1 VESKKEQRTLD
12 IGRNDPCPCGSG
24 KKYKKCCL
32 LKDEEEARKKAAEAA
47 AIPAA
52 IEKPKAA
59 ENPASAKPAPIEHS
73 CPTPDDLR
81 DDLRMEALIARLDEF
96 HESDYERR
104 IEIFRQ
110 SIEADLM
117 DEEQAFEML
126 NPLFEQAVEH
136 NERDRFDA
144 LTEELR
150 QRLPEVHK
158 LEEHY
163 ILEWRIINA
172 LAAGRYEQ
180 AEELMREVA
189 LLAHQQ
195 IDLWD
200 WVERRMAYHGQLP
213 ALVESVRLAWPK
225 VKPSTSIMSWA
236 KTDFSRRAI
245 QYELLSYVEQTTAP
259 DPNDPVLLDRLKF
272 FDEEIKMERLTA
284 ILNCLAGRSNR
295 QWAMDDFKLTPPGGT
310 WRKKQKVVDE
320 AFEAGARNLFDL
332 AMQFVAYAHNTAG
345 APYTKAEM
353 AAQEIHRFILQ
364 RERRTLEYQEG
375 VYNPSLDPNE
385 RQRGPTKKF
394 KQYEHMLCPDR
405 ERFNRYL
412 ADMFDPVTA
421 DNHAASAVTELI
433 PAWLRF
439 VESQGLI
446 DLELRDRTLR
456 DLSPVAGDLRKKMEE
471 FRIDPALE
479 QAMSRWNENDQP
491 SGG

>member
-1 VESKKEQRTLD
+1 MS

-32 LKDEEEARKKAAEAA
+32 LKDEEEARKKAAEAVTK
-47 AIPAA
+47 PAPV
-52 IEKPKAA
+52 EKPKVA
-59 ENPASAKPAPIEHS
+59 EPLMSAKPPAVEHS
-73 CPTPDDLR
+73 HSPPDP
-81 DDLRMEALIARLDEF
+81 RMDAMLERLEEF
-96 HESDYERR
+96 QDSDYERR

-110 SIEADLM
+110 SIEEDLM

-126 NPLFEQAVEH
+126 NPLFEQAVER

-150 QRLPEVHK
+150 QRLPEVYR

-180 AEELMREVA
+180 SGELTREMA
-189 LLAHQQ
+189 LLAHKRL
-195 IDLWD
+195 DVWD

-225 VKPSTSIMSWA
+225 ISEATGMMSWA
-236 KTDFSRRAI
+236 KTGFSQRAI
-245 QYELLSYVEQTTAP
+245 QYELLSYVAQTPAP
-259 DPNDPVLLDRLKF
+259 DPNDPALLDRLKF
-272 FDEEIKMERLTA
+272 FDDDIRMERLTA

-295 QWAMDDFKLTPPGGT
+295 QWAMDDFRLTPPGGT

-320 AFEAGARNLFDL
+320 AYEKGAQNLFDL
-332 AMQFVAYAHNTAG
+332 AMAFVAYAHSVTG

-353 AAQEIHRFILQ
+353 AAQEILRFILR

-375 VYNPSLDPNE
+375 VYNSTLGPDE
-385 RQRGPTKKF
+385 RPGGPAKKF
-394 KQYEHMLCPDR
+394 KEYEHLLCPDR
-405 ERFNRYL
+405 ERLDRYL
-412 ADMFDPVTA
+412 ANLFNPVTA
-421 DNHAASAVTELI
+421 DNHTASAMMELI

-446 DLELRDRTLR
+446 DSELRDRTLR
-456 DLSPVAGDLRKKMEE
+456 DLSPVAGDLRKTLGESTN
-471 FRIDPALE
+471 DPALE
-479 QAMSRWNENDQP
+479 QAMSRWNENDQMNQYRER
-491 SGG
+491 